1 MADADPVIRRVQRN
15 ALLWCAAATLAA
27 VAWRP
32 ADPAPAAGVLG
43 GGLIGLISLFAIRG
57 SIDALL
63 PVVVPRAPI
72 DGEAPDGGPAPARA
86 APGMGLKVAGKLV
99 GRYGLL
105 AVAAYVMIARLRLHP
120 VGLLIGASSLVAGA
134 SLEAVRTL
142 RRP

>member
-32 ADPAPAAGVLG
+32 ADPAPAAGVMG
-43 GGLIGLISLFAIRG
+43 GGLLGLISLFAIRG

-63 PVVVPRAPI
+63 PVVVPRPPA
-72 DGEAPDGGPAPARA
+72 DAEAAVAEAPARA
-86 APGMGLKVAGKLV
+86 ATGIALKAAAKLA

-105 AVAAYVMIARLRLHP
+105 ALTAYVMIARLRLHP